1 MSHKIL
7 SDQSVTRFTIVREE
21 AMLTFPSECGRGRS
35 GRACSNRVWVAVVS
49 LCCFLV
55 SAFLA
60 SAASA
65 SAMYPVLFVHGSG
78 LSSATWQ
85 ELRVYLVD
93 AGYPETYL
101 RAVDMQPRHGS
112 NPRAAR
118 RYIAPAV
125 EALLRDAR
133 RHARTAG
140 LQSPTQVDIV
150 AHSMGAISSRWY
162 LAVHRPDKI
171 RRWIG
176 IAPANHGTNALCG
189 HTGSGDRELCPA
201 FAANSRQSSVQFR
214 LNGGANSRH
223 DETPYGLGLDRP
235 DVERV
240 PPEERRAIAYYTLR
254 IDPDPWIV
262 PAESAVLD
270 GAGGLHLSVEDRVF
284 RETSP
289 GNFLFLGAAGHDE
302 LPKDPRVIDWVR
314 AVLTAEEP
322 EC

>member
-1 MSHKIL
+1 MDIHTCI
-7 SDQSVTRFTIVREE
+7 
-21 AMLTFPSECGRGRS
+21 PECGREGS
-35 GRACSNRVWVAVVS
+35 GHVCSNQARVVFAL
-49 LCCFLV
+49 LCCFLAGV
-55 SAFLA
+55 A
-60 SAASA
+60 SAGT
-65 SAMYPVLFVHGSG
+65 MYPVLFVHGSG
-78 LSSATWQ
+78 LSSATWGK
-85 ELRVYLVD
+85 LRAHLME

-125 EALLRDAR
+125 EALLRDAQ
-133 RHARTAG
+133 RHARTQG
-140 LQSPTQVDIV
+140 LQPPTKVDIV

-176 IAPANHGTNALCG
+176 VAPANHGTNALCG
-189 HTGSGDRELCPA
+189 HPGAGDRELCPA
-201 FAANSRQSSVQFR
+201 FAASPRQSPVQFQ
-214 LNGGANSRH
+214 LNGGANSRY

-235 DVERV
+235 GVERV
-240 PPEERRAIAYYTLR
+240 PSEERRAIAYYTLR

-262 PAESAVLD
+262 PADSAVLD
-270 GAGGLHLSVEDRVF
+270 GAGGLHLSFEAGDF

-289 GNFLFLGAAGHDE
+289 GNFLFLGTAGHDE

-314 AVLTAEEP
+314 AVLTAGEP
-322 EC
+322 GH